1 MKKVLLTTTAVVFTA
16 GFASAGDMS
25 MSGAIK
31 LTYGSFGTGSQAG
44 AAVDD
49 FASEADLDIAATSA
63 GGNISMSGTLELDES
78 GSAAGPVTIS
88 TGALTFT
95 YDTNDMGALAV
106 APDGSFGGAGDD
118 GESDSYGDYSVAF
131 SAGGVGVTYTR
142 DQETSDNV
150 MAVTY
155 AAGALS
161 LSLTSIDETNGPTD
175 ATAAA
180 IAAGT
185 GLAYG
190 SGDVKTTIGATYVTG
205 PYTIAISGDDQN
217 DQDWDASVA
226 MASGDTTITVAA
238 DETEM
243 MSVGIAYSSGAM
255 TLSARQEFNNPNS
268 ADDETEF
275 GLSYTEGAL
284 TFGANYD
291 SGQANHFG
299 DEAELVLSAG
309 YTDGDVSIAA
319 KGTDRDEMEVSVT
332 FAF

>member
-31 LTYGSFGTGSQAG
+31 LTYGSFGTGDNAG

-49 FASEADLDIAATSA
+49 FTSEADLDIAATSA

-78 GSAAGPVTIS
+78 GTAAGPVTIS

-95 YDTNDMGALAV
+95 YDNDDIGALAV
-106 APDGSFGGAGDD
+106 APTEASGGD
-118 GESDSYGDYSVAF
+118 GESDNYGDYSVAF
-131 SAGGVGVTYTR
+131 SAGGIGVTYVK
-142 DQETSDNV
+142 DQETSDNS

-175 ATAAA
+175 
-180 IAAGT
+180 IAN
-185 GLAYG
+185 GLQYG

-205 PYTIAISGDDQN
+205 PYTISISGDDQD

-243 MSVGIAYSSGAM
+243 MSVGIAYTNGAM
-255 TLSARQEFNNPNS
+255 TLSARQEFNN
-268 ADDETEF
+268 AAGTDDETEF
-275 GLSYTEGAL
+275 SIAYTEGAL

-291 SGQANHFG
+291 SGQGGATTHYG
-299 DEAELVLSAG
+299 DEAELLISAS
-309 YTDGDVSIAA
+309 YTDGDVTMAA
-319 KGTDRDEMEVSVT
+319 KGTDQDEMEVSVT